1 MHFSF
6 SSMLELLLTCP
17 AELPAMTKVERA
29 VREMQMSFNVKIC
42 LVRVWGQFYIG
53 PESVL
58 IHFASHWLH
67 WMQYT
72 SWCCQVKALVQGL
85 LCNFGR
91 KNCHLVFICAMP
103 MLTGTQKSFST
114 GSYYAKTSTGWLLCT
129 QIQCF
134 KSGAFFQHFKC
145 SPQGCIWP
153 LPSLFRYSGW
163 EERGILSIPLHVSEH
178 KSRRHLSDPT
188 LAGDNQACIRLKP
201 FRRWCPDMFS
211 MTWELCTTENI
222 FWPQTKFGVA
232 CI

>member
-1 MHFSF
+1 
-6 SSMLELLLTCP
+6 
-17 AELPAMTKVERA
+17 
-29 VREMQMSFNVKIC
+29 
-42 LVRVWGQFYIG
+42 
-53 PESVL
+53 
-58 IHFASHWLH
+58 
-67 WMQYT
+67 
-72 SWCCQVKALVQGL
+72 
-85 LCNFGR
+85 
-91 KNCHLVFICAMP
+91 MP

-163 EERGILSIPLHVSEH
+163 EERSILSIPLHVSEH

-201 FRRWCPDMFS
+201 FRRRCPDMFS
-211 MTWELCTTENI
+211 VTWELCTTENK
-222 FWPQTKFGVA
+222 FWSQTKFGA
-232 CI
+232 AGKWGFRIGDNLISTCLQLGKHLGAWKRFLHRLMKEGGSCSLFA